1 MDELMKKITEKLSV
15 SVDKIPELYT
25 TLRTQYLIYELCGIV
40 GVVIGIAA
48 TFTFIVFGLLLIDY
62 IIEDGYGYDK
72 KIFKLTGKVLCS
84 LIVAFILLVFL
95 QFFLAPD
102 VTFIKGVLN

>member
-25 TLRTQYLIYELCGIV
+25 TLRTQYLIYEFF
-40 GVVIGIAA
+40 GVVGTVVEIA
-48 TFTFIVFGLLLIDY
+48 TFLTFIVFVIMLI
-62 IIEDGYGYDK
+62 EHVTGGYDG
-72 KIFKLTGKVLCS
+72 KIFKLTWKILCS
-84 LIVAFILLVFL
+84 LVVVFILLVFL
-95 QFFLAPD
+95 RFFLAPD